1 MRSGFPKRSRSNK
14 GLKRDDDSTK
24 SHRALETKALETKA
38 FAQPLKLRS
47 DLLAIKLL
55 LERPERLDARL
66 AAKLGKSRGISR
78 ADVGIG

>member
-1 MRSGFPKRSRSNK
+1 MIRKK
-14 GLKRDDDSTK
+14 
-24 SHRALETKALETKA
+24 TKALETKA

-78 ADVGIG
+78 AD